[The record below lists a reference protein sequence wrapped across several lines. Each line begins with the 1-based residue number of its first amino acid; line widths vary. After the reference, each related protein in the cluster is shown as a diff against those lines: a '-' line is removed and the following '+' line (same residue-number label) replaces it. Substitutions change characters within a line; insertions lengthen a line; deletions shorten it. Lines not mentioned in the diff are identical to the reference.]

1 VTGTIRQALVLLTS
15 GDSEIWRTIITT
27 LGFSLWSTL
36 LAVLP
41 GVPAGVALFLGRF
54 HGRRPLAAAVNA
66 VMTLPTVVIGLFVY
80 SMISRSGPLGNLGLL
95 YTPGGVILGQA
106 VLALPL
112 VMAMTYTGLQKL
124 DPRYH
129 ETLLTLG
136 AGRWRRFVGIVK
148 EGRFVMM
155 QAILAAFGRV
165 TGEVGVSMMLGG
177 NIRNYTRTMTT
188 TIALEAGKGEFERA
202 LALGLVLLV
211 LALVINFITHLA
223 VRDAR

>member
-1 VTGTIRQALVLLTS
+1 MKTVSQALALLLS
-15 GDSEIWRTIITT
+15 GDDEIWRTIFTT
-27 LGFSLWSTL
+27 MSFSFWSTL

-41 GVPAGVALFLGRF
+41 GIPAGVGLFLGRF
-54 HGRRPLAAAVNA
+54 HGRRVLAAAVNA
-66 VMTLPTVVIGLFVY
+66 IMTLPTVVIGLFVY
-80 SMISRSGPLGNLGLL
+80 SLISRSGPLGDFGLL
-95 YTPGGVILGQA
+95 YTPGGVIVGQA

-112 VMAMTYTGLQKL
+112 VTAMTYTGLQKL

-136 AGRWRRFVGIVK
+136 AGPWRRFVGIVS

-155 QAILAAFGRV
+155 QAVLAAFGRV

-211 LALVINFITHLA
+211 LALIINFVTHLA